1 MMQALTS
8 LLLVVAGAALIAQNL
23 IMASTSTRASTL
35 LIPLLLNSAVGL
47 TLLSLLL
54 LWQGGASG
62 LRELVATTRPVTLVP
77 GLLGTF
83 FVFASLMGYRTLGAA
98 PTIALLV
105 ASQLVVGL
113 AVDLYRADPPRLA
126 LTPMLGAA
134 LLILGA
140 CLILFRKA

>member
-1 MMQALTS
+1 MMPALVS

-23 IMASTSTRASTL
+23 IMASASTRVSTL

-47 TLLSLLL
+47 LLLSLLL
-54 LWQGGASG
+54 LWQGGTSG
-62 LRELVATTRPVTLVP
+62 LRELIATIRPVTLVP
-77 GLLGTF
+77 GVLGTF
-83 FVFASLMGYRTLGAA
+83 FVFASLTGYRTLGAA

-113 AVDLYRADPPRLA
+113 VVDLYRTDPPRIALA
-126 LTPMLGAA
+126 PMFGVA

>member
-1 MMQALTS
+1 MQALVS
-8 LLLVVAGAALIAQNL
+8 LLLVVAGAALIVQNL
-23 IMASTSTRASTL
+23 IMASAATRVSTL

-47 TLLSLLL
+47 VLLSLLL

-62 LRELVATTRPVTLVP
+62 LRELIATTRPVSLFP

-83 FVFASLMGYRTLGAA
+83 FVFASLTGYRTLGAA

-113 AVDLYRADPPRLA
+113 AVDLHRADPPRLA
-126 LTPMLGAA
+126 LMPMLGVA